1 MFNQFVHLRV
11 HTKYSIG
18 EGTLYI
24 DANPKKDPN
33 RITIVKLCKQY
44 EMPAVAI
51 TDTNLMSGTA
61 EFSDA
66 MSKNRIQPI
75 IGICASLNHHEKV
88 DSKIL
93 RIEQL
98 SQIILL
104 AQNEQGWNNLCKL
117 NSLMYMRSDNIH
129 LGAFINISELEKY
142 SAGLICLSGGH
153 TGPLGQMILQ
163 GQSADEMAQRF
174 KGIFNDRFYIEIQRH
189 GLDEEI
195 KTEPEF
201 LRIAQEQT
209 IPIVATN
216 DVCFARPENYESA
229 DALGCVLQQTKV
241 IDPERKRK
249 NSEQYFKSS
258 DEMCELFNDLPEAL
272 ENTLIIAQRCGF
284 MVNTKSEPLLPR
296 FADDF
301 ETECQMLRDNSRAG
315 LAKRM
320 AQQKISTEE
329 QKKYFDQ
336 LEFELEVIIKMGF
349 PGYFL
354 IVADYIDW
362 CRKNDILVGP
372 GRGSGAGSM
381 VAWALGITNIN
392 PIKYGLLFERFLN
405 PDRISMPDFDID
417 FEPAGLERVANYISE
432 KYGAD
437 HICRIITFGSMQARG
452 AIRDIGRV
460 YGMPY
465 SKTDRFAKL
474 IPMDTKK
481 IADAIKKSGD
491 IQELLNNDTD
501 LKKVIDVSME
511 IEGAFRNLGQHA
523 CGFVIGDRPTTDIA
537 PVYRDPANE
546 MPSCQF
552 DGNFL
557 ESVGLIKFDFLGLET
572 LAILKYAIQLIK
584 ETHGVNLNLDEIPLE
599 DEKTFELWRAGK
611 TIGVFQYEAPFVQQ
625 TLKKM
630 QPTSFANIVALNAL
644 NRPGPIAHIPQY
656 IARMH
661 GKEEVVYPHPATEDI
676 LKETYGIIVYQEQ
689 VMQMARALAGF
700 TRGESDTLRKGMGKK
715 IKEVLD
721 KMEPKFYEGC
731 EREKTLSRPEAEEL
745 WGEFIKFAEY
755 AFNKSHS
762 VAYSVIAA
770 QCAYIKAHYPAEFL
784 AAAMSSALN
793 DFDQL
798 ALYADDAKTN
808 FNLELVPPD
817 VNNSESLFVVRDNK
831 IIFALAAIKGVGR
844 AVTDAL
850 VAERNAN
857 GKYKNLTDFAKRTA
871 PFMNKRVLEAFAK
884 VGALDSL
891 EPNRAKIFM
900 NADIILSYAS
910 KQKSDEN
917 TLSLFEN
924 TAVDDVSENRL
935 SKNLVATSAWNF
947 GERMENELS
956 ALGFYISA
964 HPMDQYKKLIEREKL
979 TTSVS
984 LQSKRDRE
992 NVMIAVSVN
1001 SFNKRTTK
1009 AGKLMCSINSA
1020 DSFGNVDAVCFGD
1033 TVSSVVSVLQKEN
1046 MVLLQGR
1053 ASVRDNS
1060 VSMFVDNVIPL
1071 SQWIADIAKKITLE
1085 VNNSEYL
1092 TDIKNLINNLPKGE
1106 TKVYLKITTN
1116 GKTINLALPQ
1126 SVYIGNTISDDM
1138 NALGVKVLIE

>member
-1 MFNQFVHLRV
+1 MSNQFIHLRV

-33 RITIVKLCKQY
+33 RITIVKLCKQF

-66 MSKNRIQPI
+66 VSNAGIQPI
-75 IGICASLNHHEKV
+75 IGICASLNHHERA
-88 DSKIL
+88 DPKIL
-93 RIEQL
+93 RAEQL

-117 NSLMYMRSDNIH
+117 NSLMYMRHDNQH
-129 LGAFINISELEKY
+129 LGAFISMAELEKN
-142 SAGLICLSGGH
+142 SDGLICLSGGH
-153 TGPLGQMILQ
+153 TGPLGKMILQ
-163 GQSADEMAQRF
+163 GQNADDMAHRI
-174 KGIFNDRFYIEIQRH
+174 KEIFGDRFYIEIIRH

-201 LRIAQEQT
+201 LRLAKEQE

-216 DVCFARPENYESA
+216 DVCFAGPENYESA

-249 NSEQYFKSS
+249 NAEQYFKSS
-258 DEMCELFNDLPEAL
+258 DEMFEIFSDLPEAL
-272 ENTLIIAQRCGF
+272 ENTLVIAQRCGF
-284 MVNTKSEPLLPR
+284 MVNTKSKPLLPK
-296 FADDF
+296 FGDNFDA
-301 ETECQMLRDNSRAG
+301 ECQMLRDDSVSG

-320 AQQKISTEE
+320 IQQKIDKPE

-354 IVADYIDW
+354 IVADYINW

-372 GRGSGAGSM
+372 GRGSGAGSV
-381 VAWALGITNIN
+381 VAWALGITNVN
-392 PIKYGLLFERFLN
+392 PMQYGLLFERFLN

-474 IPMDTKK
+474 IPMDAKK
-481 IADAIKKSGD
+481 IADAIKKSDD
-491 IQELLNNDTD
+491 IQELLDNDTD

-523 CGFVIGDRPTTDIA
+523 CGFVIGDRPTTAIA
-537 PVYRDPANE
+537 PVYRDPGNE

-552 DGNFL
+552 DGHFL

-572 LAILKYAIQLIK
+572 LAILKYAIQLVK
-584 ETHGVNLNLDEIPLE
+584 GTRGVNLELDEIPLE

-630 QPTSFANIVALNAL
+630 QPKSFANIVALNAL
-644 NRPGPIAHIPQY
+644 NRPGPIAYIPQY

-661 GKEEVVYPHPATEDI
+661 GEEEVSYPHPAAEDV

-689 VMQMARALAGF
+689 VMHLSRALAGF

-721 KMEPKFYEGC
+721 KMESKFYEGC
-731 EREKTLSRPEAEEL
+731 EREKTLSRVEAETL
-745 WGEFIKFAEY
+745 WAQFLKFAEY

-784 AAAMSSALN
+784 AAAMSSELN
-793 DFDQL
+793 DSDQI
-798 ALYADDAKTN
+798 ALYIDDAKTN
-808 FNLELVPPD
+808 FNLEIIPPD
-817 VNNSESLFVVRDNK
+817 VNDSESLFIVRDNK
-831 IIFALAAIKGVGR
+831 IIFALAAIKGVGK
-844 AVTDAL
+844 AATDAL
-850 VAERNAN
+850 VTERNAN

-871 PFMNKRVLEAFAK
+871 SFMNKRVLEAFAK

-900 NADIILSYAS
+900 NADTILSYAS
-910 KQKSDEN
+910 KQKSGAN
-917 TLSLFEN
+917 LLSLFAN
-924 TAVDDVSENRL
+924 TAVDDVTENQL
-935 SKNLVATSAWNF
+935 SKNLTATSVWNF
-947 GERMENELS
+947 GERMANELG

-964 HPMDQYKKLIEREKL
+964 HPMDQYKNLIKREKL

-992 NVMIAVSVN
+992 SIMIAVSVN

-1009 AGKLMCSINSA
+1009 NGKLMCGINAA
-1020 DSFGNVDAVCFGD
+1020 DSFGNIDAVCFGD
-1033 TVSSVVSVLQKEN
+1033 TVSSVVPILQKEN
-1046 MVLLQGR
+1046 MVLLRGR
-1053 ASVRDNS
+1053 ASVRDDNI
-1060 VSMFVDNVIPL
+1060 SMFVDNVIPL
-1071 SQWIADIAKKITLE
+1071 SQWIADVAKKITLD
-1085 VNNSEYL
+1085 VVGSERL
-1092 TDIKNLINNLPKGE
+1092 SDIKNLIDGLPNGG
-1106 TKVYLKITTN
+1106 TKVCLNLTAN
-1116 GKTINLALPQ
+1116 GKTTSLALPRN
-1126 SVYIGNTISDDM
+1126 VRITNTISEDM
-1138 NALGVKVLIE
+1138 NALGVKISIE

>member
-1 MFNQFVHLRV
+1 MSNQFIHLRV

-33 RITIVKLCKQY
+33 RVTIVKLCKQF

-66 MSKNRIQPI
+66 VSGAGIQPI
-75 IGICASLNHHEKV
+75 IGICASLNHHEKA
-88 DSKIL
+88 DPKIL
-93 RIEQL
+93 RVEQL

-117 NSLMYMRSDNIH
+117 NSLMYMRRDNQH
-129 LGAFINISELEKY
+129 LGAFINMAELEQH
-142 SAGLICLSGGH
+142 SNGLICLSGGH
-153 TGPLGQMILQ
+153 TGPLGKMILQ
-163 GQSADEMAQRF
+163 GQNADDIARQIKE
-174 KGIFNDRFYIEIQRH
+174 IFGDRFYIEIMRH

-201 LRIAQEQT
+201 LRIATTQE

-216 DVCFARPENYESA
+216 DVCFALPENYESA

-249 NSEQYFKSS
+249 NAEQYFKSS
-258 DEMCELFNDLPEAL
+258 DEMIEIFSDLPEAL
-272 ENTLIIAQRCGF
+272 ENTLVIAQRCGF
-284 MVNTKSEPLLPR
+284 MVNTKSKPLLPK
-296 FADDF
+296 FGDDF
-301 ETECQMLRDNSRAG
+301 ETECQMLRDDSRTG

-320 AQQKISTEE
+320 AQQNIAEPE
-329 QKKYFDQ
+329 QKKYFEQ

-354 IVADYIDW
+354 IVADYIGW

-372 GRGSGAGSM
+372 GRGSGAGSV
-381 VAWALGITNIN
+381 VAWALGITNVN
-392 PIKYGLLFERFLN
+392 PMQYGLLFERFLN

-417 FEPAGLERVANYISE
+417 FEPAGLERVANYIST

-474 IPMDTKK
+474 IPMDAKK
-481 IADAIKKSGD
+481 IADAIKKSDD
-491 IQELLNNDTD
+491 IQELLDSDTD

-523 CGFVIGDRPTTDIA
+523 CGFVIGDRPTTAIA
-537 PVYRDPANE
+537 PVYRDPGNE

-552 DGNFL
+552 DGHFL

-572 LAILKYAIQLIK
+572 LAILKYAIQLVK
-584 ETHGVNLNLDEIPLE
+584 GTRGVNLELDKIPLE

-644 NRPGPIAHIPQY
+644 NRPGPIAYIPQY

-661 GKEEVVYPHPATEDI
+661 GEEEVKYPHPAAENI

-689 VMQMARALAGF
+689 VMQLVRALAGF
-700 TRGESDTLRKGMGKK
+700 TRGESDTVRKGMGKK

-721 KMEPKFYEGC
+721 KMESKFYEGC
-731 EREKTLSRPEAEEL
+731 EREKTLSHSDAETL
-745 WGEFIKFAEY
+745 WAQFIKFAEY

-784 AAAMSSALN
+784 AAAMSSELN
-793 DFDQL
+793 DSDQI
-798 ALYADDAKTN
+798 ALYIDDAKTN

-817 VNNSESLFVVRDNK
+817 VNNSESLFIVRDNK
-831 IIFALAAIKGVGR
+831 ILFALAAIKGVGK
-844 AVTDAL
+844 AAIDAL

-884 VGALDSL
+884 VGALDCL

-900 NADIILSYAS
+900 NADAILSYAS
-910 KQKSDEN
+910 KQKDGAN
-917 TLSLFEN
+917 LLSLFAN
-924 TAVDDVSENRL
+924 TAVDDVSENQL
-935 SKNLVATSAWNF
+935 SKNLIATPAWNF
-947 GERMENELS
+947 GERMANELG

-964 HPMDQYKKLIEREKL
+964 HPMDQYKNLIKREKL

-992 NVMIAVSVN
+992 SVMIAASVN

-1009 AGKLMCSINSA
+1009 TGKLMCSINAA
-1020 DSFGNVDAVCFGD
+1020 DSFGNIDAVCFGD
-1033 TVSSVVSVLQKEN
+1033 TVSSVAQVLQKDN
-1046 MVLLQGR
+1046 MVLLRGR
-1053 ASVRDNS
+1053 VSVRDDS

-1071 SQWIADIAKKITLE
+1071 SQWIADVAKKITLD
-1085 VNNSEYL
+1085 VNGSERL
-1092 TDIKNLINNLPKGE
+1092 SDIKNLIDGLPNGG
-1106 TKVYLKITTN
+1106 TKVCLNLTAN
-1116 GKTINLALPQ
+1116 GKTTSLALPR
-1126 SVYIGNTISDDM
+1126 SIRLSNTISEDM
-1138 NALGVKVLIE
+1138 SALGVKISIE